1 MHTTAMLFSR
11 FTARI
16 KRIAHKISTLAQ
28 SVIFRPHCE
37 SVHTGNTA
45 LSMRCRINRK
55 TLLSQCFQQERKVQ
69 RAVGVPRRPCR
80 LPLKKTIHNLRGL
93 LSTLCGVLI
102 RLACAELRP
111 GRSKTYSPAWFRLRL
126 AHKLEGRYGRTR
138 PKRNAWPVHILA
150 ALIFRAS
157 FDRSGRDG

>member
-1 MHTTAMLFSR
+1 MLFHR

-16 KRIAHKISTLAQ
+16 KRMAHKISTLAQ
-28 SVIFRPHCE
+28 PAIFRPHCE

-45 LSMRCRINRK
+45 LSMRCGINRN
-55 TLLSQCFQQERKVQ
+55 TLLSQCFQQERKSSAQLDFQEDAWVACQ
-69 RAVGVPRRPCR
+69 
-80 LPLKKTIHNLRGL
+80 KKPFIICEGCLDA
-93 LSTLCGVLI
+93 CGILI

-111 GRSKTYSPAWFRLRL
+111 VRSRTYPPAWFRLRL
-126 AHKLEGRYGRTR
+126 AHKLEGRYGRRR